1 MRDMKTTRPQTY
13 WTVLGLACAAAG
25 QPLQAQV
32 VLNPVT
38 IEGTVRFN
46 NSNPMIL
53 DWLTNP
59 ASPLE
64 TSELAL
70 YAYAQPPAAPT
81 QTSMVVQ
88 TNLTA
93 IPYSIVVDA
102 GVAGVAYDVAPDWI
116 TGPNTGDYY
125 YFAPQVTPVLMPGD
139 PPATVNFTECAGV
152 LDLRFVTSDG
162 APVLIQG
169 LQTQVLRISDSVD
182 VADAYYGVIPGSS
195 ATNKYLLV
203 PGGGPYSITVTY
215 QTGTNSYIDT
225 ARYTTTVTNT
235 VPCDQAVVASVVVP
249 SGPQLA
255 QAKGNVDLV
264 GEFPLTVPDW
274 PPAGNIN
281 YPGKTFILAYEGPFS
296 NQRWAAVRGAN
307 FTQPASGPFVLSNM
321 VPTSVVTPE
330 YGYLVQAQ
338 MAVRTNR
345 DYAFFVSPT
354 LGLGP
359 NPSLLLAPG
368 TNADLG
374 NLFVIRPGYLRTPI
388 LLKGPT
394 EGAGQPSALRSL
406 VFSADTQDPYGY
418 GLPDGAIGA
427 GIYGT
432 FAQMTGADDLAPGA
446 AFAASGGYCSSGGP
460 GGFNPATASY
470 EGQVNLPLG
479 GLNSQPSVW
488 KRSAMNY
495 RIEEGAPSDP
505 EHYVVMDTTINC
517 QDTNKVTINAGDVVS
532 NRLDFSFGMGEVRLS
547 VFSTGSLFRN
557 PRIYDDYGVGQFS
570 GTNFLGHLDSYSV
583 TMSYAQGTPSYFTN
597 QGLIVMYL
605 PQGAY
610 SLEPALDSLNADG
623 STSTTQLQPVNFTVG
638 VGQRISL
645 QSDLQ
650 VQLIAPACAG
660 AAFVPISGQVLGTN
674 SIVSVTMSVNGGP
687 SADLCD
693 NCGVNPTFAATIPV
707 TAVECA
713 DTTVTVTALDQF
725 GHSAS
730 TTSTIHYDTVP
741 PTINCPAHL
750 SVGCSGPNGAVV
762 NFNVTATDDCPG
774 PVNVVC
780 TPPSGSVFPV
790 GTTTVQCLASDVCGN
805 ASSCGFNVTVS
816 GSGLAIQQAIQLSW
830 QCGGVLQGAP
840 TPAGPWADIPGA
852 TSPYY
857 TVLSAQQQFFRVRN

>member
-1 MRDMKTTRPQTY
+1 MKTTHHELL
-13 WTVLGLACAAAG
+13 WTALGLACMTVAVL
-25 QPLQAQV
+25 PLNAQV
-32 VLNPVT
+32 ILNPVT
-38 IEGTVRFN
+38 IQGTVQFN
-46 NSNPMIL
+46 NSNPAIL
-53 DWLTNP
+53 NWLTN
-59 ASPLE
+59 ASSPLE

-81 QTSMVVQ
+81 QASVVVQ

-93 IPYSIVVDA
+93 IPYSVIVDA
-102 GVAGVAYDVAPDWI
+102 GLGGVAYEVSPDWI

-125 YFAPQVTPVLMPGD
+125 YFAPQTTATLMPGD

-152 LDLRFVTSDG
+152 LDLRFITSDG
-162 APVLIQG
+162 APAPIQG

-215 QTGTNSYIDT
+215 QTGTNAYIDT
-225 ARYTTTVTNT
+225 VRYTTTVTNT
-235 VPCDQAVVASVVVP
+235 VPCDQIVVANVVVP

-264 GEFPLTVPDW
+264 GEFPFTVPDW
-274 PPAGNIN
+274 PPSGNID
-281 YPGKTFILAYEGPFS
+281 YLGKTVILAYEGPFS
-296 NQRWAAVRGAN
+296 NQRWAAVRGTN

-330 YGYLVQAQ
+330 YGYAVQAQ
-338 MAVRTNR
+338 MVVRTNR
-345 DYAFFVSPT
+345 DYALFISPT
-354 LGLGP
+354 LGMGP
-359 NPSLLLAPG
+359 NPGLLLAPG

-374 NLFVIRPGYLRTPI
+374 NLFVIHPGYLRTPI

-394 EGAGQPSALRSL
+394 EGAGQPSALRNL
-406 VFSADTQDPYGY
+406 VFSADRQDPYGY
-418 GLPDGAIGA
+418 GIPDGAIGA

-446 AFAASGGYCSSGGP
+446 TFAASGGYSSSGGP
-460 GGFNPATASY
+460 GAFNPATASY

-479 GLNSQPSVW
+479 GLNGQPSVW
-488 KRSAMNY
+488 KRSVLNY
-495 RIEEGAPSDP
+495 RIDEEVSPDP
-505 EHYVVMDTTINC
+505 GLYVVMDTTINC
-517 QDTNKVTINAGDVVS
+517 QDTNKVTINAGDVIS
-532 NRLDFSFGMGEVRLS
+532 NRLDFSVGMGEVRLS
-547 VFSTGSLFRN
+547 IFSTGSQFRN
-557 PRIYDDYGVGQFS
+557 PRIYNDYGAGQFN
-570 GTNFLGHLDSYSV
+570 GTNFLGNLDSYSV

-605 PQGAY
+605 PQGSY
-610 SLEPALDSLNADG
+610 SLEPVLDSLNADG
-623 STSTTQLQPVNFTVG
+623 STSTTQLQPVSFTVG

-660 AAFVPISGQVLGTN
+660 SPSVPISGQVLGTN
-674 SIVSVTMSVNGGP
+674 SIVSLTMSVDGGP
-687 SADLCD
+687 ATNLCSD
-693 NCGVNPTFAATIPV
+693 CGVNPSFSALVPV
-707 TAVECA
+707 NAVECA
-713 DTTVTVTALDQF
+713 DTLVTVTALDQF
-725 GHSAS
+725 GHTAS
-730 TTSTIHYDTVP
+730 TASTIHYDTVP
-741 PTINCPAHL
+741 PVIKCPGDIT
-750 SVGCSGPNGAVV
+750 VGCAGPEGAVV
-762 NFNVTATDDCPG
+762 NLNVTATDDCPG

-790 GTTTVQCLASDVCGN
+790 GTTAVQCVATDVCGN
-805 ASSCGFNVTVS
+805 SSLCSFNVTVA
-816 GSGLAIQQAIQLSW
+816 GSSLAIQQAIQISW
-830 QCGGVLQGAP
+830 QCGAALQGAP
-840 TPAGPWADIPGA
+840 SPTGPWTDIPAA